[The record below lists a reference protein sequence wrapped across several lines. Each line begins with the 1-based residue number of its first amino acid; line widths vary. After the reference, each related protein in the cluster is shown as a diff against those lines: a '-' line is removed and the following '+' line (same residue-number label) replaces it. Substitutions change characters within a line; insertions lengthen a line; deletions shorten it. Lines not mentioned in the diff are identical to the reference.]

1 MKKILGLLAMA
12 GVLVCGVA
20 AFVWS
25 GSYNVAANIPHWGVT
40 HWFLEQV
47 KDRSI
52 SAHSKGITV
61 PSLKE
66 PKLLERGFNHYHPM
80 CRLCHGAPG
89 FDRNEFAKGLY
100 PSPPDLTSGN
110 VQQEWNDAELYWI
123 IKNGL
128 KLTGM
133 PAFGVT
139 HDDNQIWG
147 MAAFL
152 RNLPNLQAKK
162 YVAMVKGIEGQQ
174 QEGKASDHRHGHTDE

>member
-1 MKKILGLLAMA
+1 MKKILGLLAMVV
-12 GVLVCGVA
+12 VLACGVA
-20 AFVWS
+20 AFLWS
-25 GSYNVAANIPHWGVT
+25 GTYNVAANVPHWTIT

-61 PSLKE
+61 PPLKE

-100 PSPPDLTSGN
+100 PSTPDLTSGN
-110 VQQEWNDAELYWI
+110 VQREWNDAELYWI

-139 HDDNQIWG
+139 HGNDELWG
-147 MAAFL
+147 MVAFL
-152 RNLPNLQAKK
+152 RDLPNLQAKE
-162 YVAMVKGIEGQQ
+162 YVAMVDAAEEHQGEK
-174 QEGKASDHRHGHTDE
+174 SLDHHHDHTHD

>member
-1 MKKILGLLAMA
+1 MKKILGPLAVI
-12 GVLVCGVA
+12 GVLVCAVA

-25 GSYNVAANIPHWGVT
+25 GSYNVAANVPHWAFT
-40 HWFLEQV
+40 HWVLEQV

-52 SAHSKGITV
+52 SAHSKGIPV

-66 PKLLERGFNHYHPM
+66 PKLLDRGFNHYHPM

-100 PSPPDLTSGN
+100 PSPTDLTSGN
-110 VQQEWNDAELYWI
+110 VQREWNDAELYWI

-128 KLTGM
+128 KMTGM

-139 HDDNQIWG
+139 HDDNELWG
-147 MAAFL
+147 MVAFL
-152 RNLPNLQAKK
+152 RNLPNLQARN
-162 YVAMVKGIEGQQ
+162 YAAMVKPAEEHQGE
-174 QEGKASDHRHGHTDE
+174 KSLDHHHDHTHE